1 MISLD
6 KKIPDPASAVA
17 RRMIEYG
24 KENEL
29 FILIPSS
36 DKKEIKLNDTV
47 NVFSTGGNRIQQYF
61 RLKKMGIELIRKYDI
76 KSITTQDPFFLGQ
89 VGYWLKK
96 KARVSLEVQVHGDFF
111 GSGYYQATIFW
122 KIKIFFAKFVL
133 HRADSVRT
141 VGERVKQSL
150 LKIGLEA
157 RKILVKPIMLNAEST
172 SAPVFTQE
180 RRNFVWAGRMEPEK
194 NLSFLVDVFSV
205 VAQRKP
211 ESKLVLIGEGS
222 EKESLQQKVKK
233 LNLENSVT
241 FVPWL
246 SNPIGYIKN
255 AQALLLPSLTESY
268 GAVAMEANASGTS
281 IIMNDVGVANYELKP
296 SGMVT
301 ILPINDREAWINA
314 ILDI

>member
-17 RRMIEYG
+17 KRMIEYG

-29 FILIPSS
+29 FILIPASE
-36 DKKEIKLNDTV
+36 KKEINLSDTV
-47 NVFSTGGNRIQQYF
+47 HIFSTGGNRIQQYF
-61 RLKKMGIELIRKYDI
+61 RLKKMGLELIRKYDI
-76 KSITTQDPFFLGQ
+76 KSITTQDPFFLGKI
-89 VGYWLKK
+89 GWWLKK
-96 KARVSLEVQVHGDFF
+96 KTGSTLEVQVHGDFF
-111 GSGYYQATIFW
+111 GSDYYQATIFW
-122 KIKIFFAKFVL
+122 KIKIFLAKFVL
-133 HRADSVRT
+133 RRADSVRT

-180 RRNFVWAGRMEPEK
+180 RSNFVWAGRMEPEK
-194 NLSFLVDVFSV
+194 NLLFLIDVFSQV
-205 VAQRKP
+205 VRHKP
-211 ESKLVLIGEGS
+211 DVQLVLVGEGS
-222 EKESLQQKVKK
+222 EKASLQKKVKQLK
-233 LNLENSVT
+233 LENNIK
-241 FVPWL
+241 FVSWL
-246 SNPIGYIKN
+246 PNPIGYIKN